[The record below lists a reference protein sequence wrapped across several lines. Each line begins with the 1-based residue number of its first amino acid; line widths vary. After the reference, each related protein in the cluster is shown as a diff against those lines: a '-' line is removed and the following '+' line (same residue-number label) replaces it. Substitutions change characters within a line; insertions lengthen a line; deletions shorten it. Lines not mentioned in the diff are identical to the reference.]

1 MNLMASNPQPS
12 LFVPNFMRF
21 YVQTH
26 VNESMRITFPCV
38 TAGADVVQITW
49 KAVEILNSMDDYTPI
64 YGIH

>member
-1 MNLMASNPQPS
+1 MSAMILIGIGLQ
-12 LFVPNFMRF
+12 VPDFMLI

-26 VNESMRITFPCV
+26 VNESMRIAFPCI
-38 TAGADVVQITW
+38 TAGADVVQIAV